1 MLKKMVLSVVFFAV
15 AVLSGCGEETKSVDW
30 WGEHITDAE
39 AKKADCDKT
48 GSDSQNCKNVKQA
61 LFLKSQKDA
70 EPITF
75 E

>member
-1 MLKKMVLSVVFFAV
+1 MLKIIAFSSILLSTV
-15 AVLSGCGEETKSVDW
+15 VLSGCGEETKSVDW
-30 WGEHITDAE
+30 WGEHIAEAE
-39 AKKADCDKT
+39 AKKIDCDKG

-61 LFLKSQKDA
+61 LFLKSQKEA